1 MIRFDCDYME
11 GAHPEILKRL
21 MEINLAKHSGYGTD
35 ELTEAAKEK
44 IRAACNAPDADVY
57 FLTGGTQTNA
67 CVISCLLQSWEGVIA
82 ADTAHIAC
90 HEAGAIEYTGHKVL
104 ALGSSEGKI
113 YAEAIAAFM
122 DIFAGDANNE
132 HEVEPRL
139 VYISQP
145 TEFGT
150 LYSLSELQ
158 AIRSVCDK
166 YGLKLY
172 ADGAR
177 LGYGLASSTADFT
190 LGDMASICDAFYI
203 GGTKVGALFGE
214 AVVMKHNLIPRFFTM
229 IKQRGALLAKGWI
242 AAVQFDVLFTDNLY
256 LEISQNAVRL
266 AEILKNGLGEKGY
279 KPYINSTTN
288 QQFFLVP
295 DSVLKEIDGRIGY
308 SFWEKP
314 DDEHTVIRFVTSWAS
329 KEDEVLRLIEAMPE
343 L

>member
-1 MIRFDCDYME
+1 MLRFDSDYME

-21 MEINLAKHSGYGTD
+21 TEINFDKRPGYGTD
-35 ELTEAAKEK
+35 EITESAKKK
-44 IRAACNAPDADVY
+44 IRASCGTPDADVY

-67 CVISCLLQSWEGVIA
+67 CVISCLLSSWEGVIS

-90 HEAGAIEYTGHKVL
+90 HEAGAIEYTGHKVI
-104 ALGSSEGKI
+104 ALESSEGKI
-113 YAEAIAAFM
+113 RAEKIAAFM
-122 DIFAGDANNE
+122 ETFNNDANNE
-132 HEVEPRL
+132 HEVEPKL

-145 TEFGT
+145 TEYGT
-150 LYSLSELQ
+150 LYSLNELQ
-158 AIRSVCDK
+158 AIRNVCDAC
-166 YGLKLY
+166 GLMLY

-177 LGYGLASSTADFT
+177 LGYGLASSSADFT
-190 LGDMASICDAFYI
+190 LSDMASVCDAFYI

-242 AAVQFDVLFTDNLY
+242 AALQFDVLFTDNLY
-256 LEISQNAVRL
+256 FEISQNAVRL
-266 AEILKNGLGEKGY
+266 AEILRNGLEGKGY
-279 KPYINSTTN
+279 QPYINSPTN

-295 DSVLKEIDGRIGY
+295 DSVLEEIDGRIGY

-329 KEDEVLRLIEAMPE
+329 KEDEVLKLVEDMPKV
-343 L
+343 